1 MSISLGN
8 MYAVKE
14 LWGAI
19 RGLIPSQGK
28 EVPLE
33 QQVASGLIPSYDD
46 EAISAALDAALNE
59 LKGDVYLRQIK
70 ELRATLKPHQRDRWR
85 KVYGTIKLTE
95 RHEDA
100 LSSRKHT
107 KVEASAKGAARE
119 DSTEEYQ
126 RRQRDY
132 EYTLE
137 DPRLQHLILVANMA
151 LEHDLSFAKQYL
163 IDSDFALEKSLAE
176 QTKEKLDEL
185 RTAAG
190 KKLTAASYSLFLGSD
205 EYDKVL
211 KRNAGKTQEEIEK
224 ALSDALVA
232 KTARERRELDKARQD
247 RILHARPTALGI
259 TIGLIA
265 MMIAAI
271 SLIQFLK

>member
-28 EVPLE
+28 EAPLE

-46 EAISAALDAALNE
+46 EAISAALDAALSE
-59 LKGDVYLRQIK
+59 LKGDVYLRRIK

-95 RHEDA
+95 RHEDV
-100 LSSRKHT
+100 LSSKKHT

-119 DSTEEYQ
+119 DTTEEYQ

-137 DPRLQHLILVANMA
+137 DPRLQHLILVANMVR
-151 LEHDLSFAKQYL
+151 DRGLSFAKQYL

-185 RTAAG
+185 KTAAG
-190 KKLTAASYSLFLGSD
+190 KKLTATSYSLFLGSD
-205 EYDKVL
+205 EYDKVVN
-211 KRNAGKTQEEIEK
+211 RNAGRTQEEIEK
-224 ALSDALVA
+224 ALSDALVS
-232 KTARERRELDKARQD
+232 KTARERRGLEQAKRD
-247 RILHARPTALGI
+247 RILHARPKALGI
-259 TIGLIA
+259 IIGLMAA
-265 MMIAAI
+265 MIVVM
-271 SLIQFLK
+271 SLIQYLK